1 MSSLLTELAPE
12 DRTAVHPA
20 VLSHAVRA
28 ALTGL
33 LPALAVVLKYSDVN
47 WQVHTLSWS
56 KGERINAI

>member
-1 MSSLLTELAPE
+1 MADLAPE

-47 WQVHTLSWS
+47 WEVHTLSWR
-56 KGERINAI
+56 KGERMNAI